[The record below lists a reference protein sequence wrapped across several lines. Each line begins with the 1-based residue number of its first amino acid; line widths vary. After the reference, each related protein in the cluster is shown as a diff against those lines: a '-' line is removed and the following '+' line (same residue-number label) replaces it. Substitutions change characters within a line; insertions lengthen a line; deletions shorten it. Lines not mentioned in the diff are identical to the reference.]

1 MERAGERGLSI
12 IIPRNSTREG
22 KEGKS
27 KKVRMRGDGRGRGR
41 GGFSKAPRRRGPT
54 TSPAPMD
61 WPVEKGRR
69 VPEYSQEGG
78 TSCDKL
84 LEGSA

>member
-54 TSPAPMD
+54 TSPA
-61 WPVEKGRR
+61 VAVANGLASSGGEGEASSGIFRR
-69 VPEYSQEGG
+69 RRH
-78 TSCDKL
+78 KL
-84 LEGSA
+84 R